1 VAGLELRPAAW
12 PTTRRGVVGTHL
24 LADVAAEDPFA
35 DLRPKRLGDRATV
48 LDREIRDAAFSGQMV
63 GLVQRVGG
71 AGVDAQPAR
80 ATVPRDRGVKLQLH
94 GEHPQWNRALPPTLD
109 FHRIFLRGHD
119 HRQIATDTT
128 LDKAVQFRLGVIM
141 MIDVALGEIDMRP
154 EFLQRVL
161 EAFGCRDRAE
171 RTDERVLQSVER

>member
-1 VAGLELRPAAW
+1 LSDDGVRVAGSSMLEGRVRRGWLCVAQRDRRVARQAAASGAFDRRAAKGLAECGVVHLEYALQVEVGTVAGLELRPAAW
-12 PTTRRGVVGTHL
+12 STTRRGVVGTHL

-94 GEHPQWNRALPPTLD
+94 VG
-109 FHRIFLRGHD
+109 
-119 HRQIATDTT
+119 
-128 LDKAVQFRLGVIM
+128 
-141 MIDVALGEIDMRP
+141 
-154 EFLQRVL
+154 
-161 EAFGCRDRAE
+161 
-171 RTDERVLQSVER
+171 